1 MAERARAPKDS
12 ANGTGDPAKDEIEKL
27 AKGRGKATKPGPGH
41 NSKEPPDETIQTCA
55 SHIEAALIEI
65 DEAAKVMA
73 SARGK
78 LSAARKLT
86 KKDCGSKAWADSI
99 ESAIKLKRAASKGG
113 TGEIVTEH
121 RQMGRVLRLLDSPL
135 GTQFNLFTVADEPE
149 ASGAKNGPSPGMD
162 AELQGQHAWANNEPI
177 SNNPFQPGT
186 EEFVAWE
193 TGHNNAMAAHAR
205 KMKPGGEAAAH

>member
-1 MAERARAPKDS
+1 MAERARAPKSKKNGAGNPFGDALAEQEQIEQL
-12 ANGTGDPAKDEIEKL
+12 ANARAK
-27 AKGRGKATKPGPGH
+27 AGH

-99 ESAIKLKRAASKGG
+99 EAAIKLKRTASRGG
-113 TGEIVTEH
+113 TGEIITEH
-121 RQMGRVLRLLDSPL
+121 RQIGRALRLLDCPL
-135 GTQFNLFTVADEPE
+135 GTQFNLFAVAEE
-149 ASGAKNGPSPGMD
+149 KEQAGEGARPGMD

-186 EEFVAWE
+186 EDFVAWE

-205 KMKPGGEAAAH
+205 KMGPDGEAAAL